1 MPDKNFNYYVFGNRI
16 SLKIS
21 ILSKINGSKAVRCG
35 EFDGRTDV
43 TVRCLIPVNFYK
55 TRQW

>member
-1 MPDKNFNYYVFGNRI
+1 MLDKNFYYYVFGNRI

-21 ILSKINGSKAVRCG
+21 ILSKINGSQAMRCG
-35 EFDGRTDV
+35 ESDGRTDV

-55 TRQW
+55 IR